1 MFRRLLI
8 VNLIGWFCVLAPV
21 LAPDLTPWGGAAASD
36 VFTIRNVE
44 VNEKASS
51 ELTAK
56 TKALAAGQ
64 RTALAAMFKRVT
76 MLHDHGRLPEA
87 TDKLVTELVRDFAVS
102 EEKFG
107 GGRYLGKLSVRFRPK
122 QVRNLLQQMDIP
134 FAETAS
140 RPLVVL
146 PVLAKGKSQLLWD
159 EPNPWFDIWG
169 ELASPDGLLPLL
181 MPHRELSDVSL
192 ITAEQ
197 ASAGHLNRL
206 RAVAQKYNTRGV
218 VVPVAEFSVIKAK
231 KVQRVEIKLITFSS
245 TGHVKKALSA
255 YESQPGMSEAEF
267 HKQVALVL
275 IQQLEEDWKQANLLT
290 GGNVNALVA
299 IVPVT
304 KLADWLAVKERLA
317 QVATVKHVGVRRMSV
332 RETEVAI
339 RFQGAPDQ
347 LRVALEQ
354 NGLRLS
360 SYADQ
365 NVWMLERFDR

>member
-1 MFRRLLI
+1 MFRRPRI
-8 VNLIGWFCVLAPV
+8 VNFIGFCCVLAAFV
-21 LAPDLTPWGGAAASD
+21 LLFGGMASAD

-56 TKALAAGQ
+56 SKALAAGQ
-64 RTALAAMFKRVT
+64 RRALTAMFKRIT
-76 MLHDHGRLPEA
+76 MLHDHGRLPAA
-87 TDKLVTELVRDFAVS
+87 TDRLVTELVRDFSVS

-122 QVRNLLQQMDIP
+122 PVRNLLQQMYIP

-146 PVLAKGKSQLLWD
+146 PVMVRGKSQLLWD
-159 EPNPWFDIWG
+159 EPNPWFDVWG
-169 ELASPDGLLPLL
+169 EAATPDGLLPLV
-181 MPHRELSDVSL
+181 MPHRELSDVLL
-192 ITAEQ
+192 IAAEQ
-197 ASAGHLNRL
+197 ASAGHLTRL
-206 RAVAQKYNTRGV
+206 RAVSQKYKTRGV
-218 VVPVAEFSVIKAK
+218 VVPVAEFTTNAAK
-231 KVQRVEIKLITFSS
+231 KVQRVEIKLITFAS
-245 TGHVKKALSA
+245 TGHVKKAVSA

-299 IVPVT
+299 VVPIT
-304 KLADWLAVKERLA
+304 KLADWLHFKERLS
-317 QVATVKHVGVRRMSV
+317 QVATVKNVGIRRMSV
-332 RETEVAI
+332 RETEI
-339 RFQGAPDQ
+339 DISFQGALEQ
-347 LRVALEQ
+347 LRVAFEQ

-365 NVWMLERFDR
+365 NVWMLERLDR

>member
-1 MFRRLLI
+1 MIRRLQI
-8 VNLIGWFCVLAPV
+8 VNFLGFCWVLASF
-21 LAPDLTPWGGAAASD
+21 LTPTGGVLASD

-56 TKALAAGQ
+56 TKALATGQ
-64 RTALAAMFKRVT
+64 RLALAAMFKRVT
-76 MLHDHGRLPEA
+76 ILHDHARLPAA
-87 TDKLVTELVRDFAVS
+87 TDQLVTELVRDFSVS
-102 EEKFG
+102 DEKFG

-122 QVRNLLQQMDIP
+122 AVRSLLEQMSIP

-146 PVLAKGKSQLLWD
+146 PVLVSGKSQLLWD
-159 EPNPWFDIWG
+159 EPNPWFEIWG
-169 ELASPDGLLPLL
+169 EVSSPHGLLPLL
-181 MPHRELSDVSL
+181 MPHGELSDVSL
-192 ITAEQ
+192 ISAEQ

-206 RAVAQKYNTRGV
+206 SAVSQKYSTRGV
-218 VVPVAEFSVIKAK
+218 VVPVAEFSTIKARN
-231 KVQRVEIKLITFSS
+231 VQRVEIKLITFSS

-255 YESQPGMSEAEF
+255 YESQPGMTEEEF
-267 HKQVALVL
+267 QKHVALVL

-290 GGNVNALVA
+290 GGNVNALIAV
-299 IVPVT
+299 VPVT
-304 KLADWLAVKERLA
+304 KLAEWLAIKERLS
-317 QVATVKHVGVRRMSV
+317 QVATVKHVGIRRMSV
-332 RETEVAI
+332 RETEIAI

-365 NVWMLERFDR
+365 TVWTLERLDR